1 MDVEIN
7 VGSGGIA
14 GKARAVQLTVT
25 DAQAPG
31 VKVPVPMAVCFADL
45 AVACDEIGMYANK
58 RLKSKGSQVRVK
70 QCVPGSSTADDDS
83 GVEVKAPLQNHRY
96 VHARL
101 QPNLDRAINWYP
113 WVGRGAKMLGERLGG
128 FFPFPGPSRAEVEEK
143 IDKLNEQI
151 SPLDAKLTDMKSD
164 HETLV
169 ENLVELKKEAKA
181 LDDAVKALT
190 DEASAL
196 DAQAA
201 KEEDKEKAKAL
212 EEAAQE
218 KRDEEAIKYEE
229 AADKKEEVA
238 ELEYDIADS
247 LEDISELE
255 QQLKPLV
262 DERDNLQ
269 ANLPDLERT
278 AAADELALI
287 DDDLAELERTT
298 A

>member
-1 MDVEIN
+1 
-7 VGSGGIA
+7 
-14 GKARAVQLTVT
+14 
-25 DAQAPG
+25 
-31 VKVPVPMAVCFADL
+31 MAILGRSV
-45 AVACDEIGMYANK
+45 VSI
-58 RLKSKGSQVRVK
+58 LK
-70 QCVPGSSTADDDS
+70 
-83 GVEVKAPLQNHRY
+83 
-96 VHARL
+96 
-101 QPNLDRAINWYP
+101 
-113 WVGRGAKMLGERLGG
+113 
-128 FFPFPGPSRAEVEEK
+128 
-143 IDKLNEQI
+143 
-151 SPLDAKLTDMKSD
+151 
-164 HETLV
+164 
-169 ENLVELKKEAKA
+169 
-181 LDDAVKALT
+181 
-190 DEASAL
+190 
-196 DAQAA
+196 
-201 KEEDKEKAKAL
+201 
-212 EEAAQE
+212 AQE